1 MNITIKYIKY
11 VCKSLRD
18 YLLTNPY
25 GIIML
30 LLLFFTLKSCVVPYI
45 PDQPENDQLLVV
57 EGLISDQYGVNTIKL
72 SKSRPIWTGQNPVH
86 LTECKV
92 WITDDLGHIENLKET
107 SIGTYIT
114 DSSTFKGKI
123 GRKYTLHIKTNP
135 ANGNLNY
142 ESFPMELKP
151 VPEIDSLYYE
161 KKAFT
166 SNHLPV
172 EGCQIFLDTHDPFN
186 NSHFYRWAYSETWEI
201 NLPFNVE
208 NKVCWRTENSDDI
221 FLKNSSL
228 LAENRVVGFPIKTI
242 DNPIDRLTIKYS
254 IQVKQ
259 YSLNED
265 EYIYWEALKTSLD
278 QQGGLYDIIPPIIPN
293 NIYCLENPDEKTLGY
308 FSVSAISLRR
318 IFIKDS
324 FIGYDESCNSSIK
337 FGLPKF
343 DRNINSPS
351 YGKDTSI
358 VGLDATVWVAED
370 HTDEDPPYRIL
381 VNTRWCSD
389 CTKKGI
395 FGDYRNIKPSF
406 WDEDN

>member
-1 MNITIKYIKY
+1 MNNIFKHY
-11 VCKSLRD
+11 VSRSGKN
-18 YLLTNPY
+18 YLLLPDSTCL
-25 GIIML
+25 IIL
-30 LLLFFTLKSCVVPYI
+30 LILFFTLKSCVVPYI
-45 PDQPENDQLLVV
+45 PEAPENDQLIVV
-57 EGLISDQYGVNTIKL
+57 EGLISDQNDVNTIKI
-72 SKSRPIWTGQNPVH
+72 SKSRPLWTSQNPVH
-86 LTECKV
+86 LTGCEV
-92 WITDDLGHIENLKET
+92 WITDDHGNLNNLKET
-107 SIGTYIT
+107 TIGTYIT
-114 DSSTFKGKI
+114 DASTFKGI
-123 GRKYTLHIKTNP
+123 VGREYTLHIRTNP

-161 KKAFT
+161 KKVFT
-166 SNHLPV
+166 TYYLPI
-172 EGCQIFLDTHDPFN
+172 EGCEIFLDTHDPSN

-201 NLPFNVE
+201 HLPFNVE
-208 NKVCWRTENSDDI
+208 NKVCWRTEHSDDI

-242 DNPIDRLTIKYS
+242 NNPIDRLTVKYS
-254 IQVKQ
+254 ILVKQ

-293 NIYCLENPDEKTLGY
+293 NIYCVENPDEKTLGY
-308 FSVSAISLRR
+308 FSVSAISSRR
-318 IFIKDS
+318 IFIKDK
-324 FIGYDESCNSSIK
+324 FTGYDESCNSSIK

-343 DRNINSPS
+343 DMNGASPS

-370 HTDEDPPYRIL
+370 HTDKIPPYRIL
-381 VNTRWCSD
+381 VYNRWCSD
-389 CTKKGI
+389 CTQKGI
-395 FGDYRNIKPSF
+395 FGDYRNSKPSF